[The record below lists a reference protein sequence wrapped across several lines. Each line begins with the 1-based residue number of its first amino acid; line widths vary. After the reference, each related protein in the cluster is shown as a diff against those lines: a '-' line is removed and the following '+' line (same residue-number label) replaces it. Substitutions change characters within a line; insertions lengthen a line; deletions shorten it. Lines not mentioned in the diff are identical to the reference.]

1 MARQTT
7 ALASRRLNAARE
19 LVGELKREAELE
31 EESIRWVEKERWGD
45 RLAGR
50 ECARVCSEV
59 VGGFEEV
66 CRGWRERLV
75 GDGIRAT
82 GVEVGA
88 G

>member
-1 MARQTT
+1 M
-7 ALASRRLNAARE
+7 
-19 LVGELKREAELE
+19 KREE
-31 EESIRWVEKERWGD
+31 EKREEGIRWVERGGWEE

-50 ECARVCSEV
+50 ECAGICGEV

-75 GDGIRAT
+75 GGLEMGPG
-82 GVEVGA
+82 GVEVAA

>member
-7 ALASRRLNAARE
+7 TLASRRLNAARKM
-19 LVGELKREAELE
+19 VSELKKEAELE
-31 EESIRWVEKERWGD
+31 EEGIRWLEKEHWGD

-75 GDGIRAT
+75 EDGIGAT